1 MSIYEEANLMLKL
14 YELRREP
21 VMRAARD
28 WYAVEFHPQSLEEF
42 NDTMFGEH
50 SGHLR
55 MVLSYWEMAAALANR
70 GAISLDL
77 FAETQGECIGAFAK
91 VEPVLADIRKAF
103 GPQFLANLEKLI
115 DAIPDGRARA
125 AQSREMMKGVLEQVK
140 KRQQGKTIS
149 AAS

>member
-1 MSIYEEANLMLKL
+1 MSIYEEANLMLRL

-28 WYAVEFHPQSLEEF
+28 WYAIEFNPQSFEEF
-42 NDTMFGEH
+42 SNVMYSEH

-55 MVLSYWEMAAALANR
+55 MVMSYWEMAAALVNR

-91 VEPVLADIRKAF
+91 VEPVLADIRNAF
-103 GPQFLANLEKLI
+103 GPQFLTNLEKLI
-115 DAIPDGRARA
+115 DTIPEGRARS
-125 AQSREMMKGVLEQVK
+125 AQTREFMKGIREQIT
-140 KRQQGKTIS
+140 KRQQGKGT

>member
-28 WYAVEFHPQSLEEF
+28 WYAVEFHPQSLAEF
-42 NDTMFGEH
+42 NDTMLGEH

-55 MVLSYWEMAAALANR
+55 MILSYWEMAAALVNR

-103 GPQFLANLEKLI
+103 GPEFLTNLEKLI
-115 DAIPDGRARA
+115 EAIPNGRARA
-125 AQSREMMKGVLEQVK
+125 AQSREFMKGIREEVK
-140 KRQQGKTIS
+140 KRQQGKVSS

>member
-1 MSIYEEANLMLKL
+1 MSIHDEANLILRL

-28 WYAVEFHPQSLEEF
+28 WYAVEFQPQSIEEF
-42 NDTMFGEH
+42 NETMFGEH

-55 MVLSYWEMAAALANR
+55 MVISYWEMAAALVNR

-91 VEPVLADIRKAF
+91 VEPVLADVRKAF
-103 GPQFLANLEKLI
+103 GPQFLANLEKLV

-125 AQSREMMKGVLEQVK
+125 AKSREMMKVVREEVR
-140 KRQQGKTIS
+140 KRQQAKGTS
-149 AAS
+149 AAG

>member
-1 MSIYEEANLMLKL
+1 MSIHEEANLVLKL

-28 WYAVEFHPQSLEEF
+28 WYAVEFQPQSIEEF
-42 NDTMFGEH
+42 NETMFGEH

-55 MVLSYWEMAAALANR
+55 MVISYWEMAAALVHR

-91 VEPVLADIRKAF
+91 VEPVLADVRKAF

-125 AQSREMMKGVLEQVK
+125 AKSREMMKVVREEVR
-140 KRQQGKTIS
+140 KRQQAKG
-149 AAS
+149 ASTAS

>member
-1 MSIYEEANLMLKL
+1 MSIHEEANLILKL
-14 YELRREP
+14 YELRRDP

-28 WYAVEFHPQSLEEF
+28 WYAVEFQPQSIEEF
-42 NDTMFGEH
+42 NETMFGEH

-55 MVLSYWEMAAALANR
+55 MVISYWEMAAALANR

-91 VEPVLADIRKAF
+91 VEPVLADVRKAL
-103 GPQFLANLEKLI
+103 GPHFLANLEKMI
-115 DAIPDGRARA
+115 DAIPEGRARA
-125 AQSREMMKGVLEQVK
+125 AKSREVMKVVREEVR
-140 KRQQGKTIS
+140 KRQQAKGTS

>member
-1 MSIYEEANLMLKL
+1 MSIYEEANLILKL

-28 WYAVEFHPQSLEEF
+28 WYAVEFHPQSVEEF
-42 NDTMFGEH
+42 NETMYGEH
-50 SGHLR
+50 SAHLR

-91 VEPVLADIRKAF
+91 MEPVLADIRKAF
-103 GPQFLANLEKLI
+103 GPEFLASLEKLI
-115 DAIPDGRARA
+115 DSIPDGRARA
-125 AQSREMMKGVLEQVK
+125 AQTREFMKGVREQVN
-140 KRQQGKTIS
+140 KRQQAKVTS
-149 AAS
+149 ATT

>member
-28 WYAVEFHPQSLEEF
+28 WYAVEFHPQSAEEF
-42 NDTMFGEH
+42 NDTMYGEH

-55 MVLSYWEMAAALANR
+55 MVLSYWEMAAALVNR

-91 VEPVLADIRKAF
+91 VEPVLADIRKAY
-103 GPQFLANLEKLI
+103 GPEFFANVEKLI
-115 DAIPDGRARA
+115 DAIPDGRGRA
-125 AQSREMMKGVLEQVK
+125 AQTREFMKGVRDEVK
-140 KRQQGKTIS
+140 KRMQGKVTS

>member
-1 MSIYEEANLMLKL
+1 MSIHEEANLILKL

-28 WYAVEFHPQSLEEF
+28 WYAVEFQPQSIEEF
-42 NDTMFGEH
+42 NETMFGEH

-55 MVLSYWEMAAALANR
+55 MVISYWEMAAALVNR

-91 VEPVLADIRKAF
+91 VEPVLADVRKAF
-103 GPQFLANLEKLI
+103 GPQFLANLEKLV

-125 AQSREMMKGVLEQVK
+125 AKSREMMKVVREEVR
-140 KRQQGKTIS
+140 KRQQAKGTS
-149 AAS
+149 AAG